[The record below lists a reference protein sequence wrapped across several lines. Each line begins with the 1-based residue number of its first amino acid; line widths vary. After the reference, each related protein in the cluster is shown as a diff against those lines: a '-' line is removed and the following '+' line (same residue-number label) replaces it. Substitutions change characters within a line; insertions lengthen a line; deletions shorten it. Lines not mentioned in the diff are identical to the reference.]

1 MAWEEGL
8 STEHLCE
15 HIADGPH
22 INGTGIFLEGEYDL
36 WGMVPSSG
44 DIFGHEGVVWCVV
57 CVLAPGPSEGA
68 AVIDIGRGLGRA
80 SE

>member
-1 MAWEEGL
+1 MVIVAAWEEGL

-36 WGMVPSSG
+36 QGMVPLSG
-44 DIFGHEGVVWCVV
+44 NIFGHEGVCYD
-57 CVLAPGPSEGA
+57 LFTFYLLSNLIHDTGPLS
-68 AVIDIGRGLGRA
+68 
-80 SE
+80 